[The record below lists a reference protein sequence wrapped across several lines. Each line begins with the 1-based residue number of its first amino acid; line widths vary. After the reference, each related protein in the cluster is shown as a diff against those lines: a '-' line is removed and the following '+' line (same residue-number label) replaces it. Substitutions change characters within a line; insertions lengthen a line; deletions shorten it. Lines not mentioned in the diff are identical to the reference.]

1 MNKYIVLYGNYEQ
14 TVDADDAVLAAA
26 ACLKGYVEIF
36 DKVNT
41 KDDFEVHGV
50 NTCFDIVIPLYEVVA
65 FLAAKAEE
73 NDQVAP

>member
-1 MNKYIVLYGNYEQ
+1 MNKYIVIYGDYEQ

-26 ACLKGYVEIF
+26 ACLKGYVEIY

-41 KDDFEVHGV
+41 KDDFEVHSLSS
-50 NTCFDIVIPLYEVVA
+50 CFDIVIPLYEVVS

-73 NDQVAP
+73 DFVA